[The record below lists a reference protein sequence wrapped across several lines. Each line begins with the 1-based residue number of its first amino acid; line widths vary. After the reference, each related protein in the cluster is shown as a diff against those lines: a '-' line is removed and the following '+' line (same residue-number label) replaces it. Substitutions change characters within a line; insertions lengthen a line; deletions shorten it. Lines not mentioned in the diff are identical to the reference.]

1 MIRTIVL
8 CAVVACAGC
17 VGSALE
23 SKREE
28 PATFRLTAPEI
39 ANAGQALPSALAV
52 GKPRAPVSLD
62 TERIAIAG
70 PATRFDY
77 YAGLRWA
84 EPAPL
89 MLQALLVQAL
99 TADGRFATVVATPSR
114 VPTDHQLAIEL
125 RRFEAESAGSG
136 PPVVQVAMQVT
147 LIDSRRGVRLASFP
161 ANASVPAA
169 ADRRSDV
176 LSAFDEA
183 THQVITSVVAATRGA
198 AHGSASNPGQ

>member
-1 MIRTIVL
+1 MIRTILL

-23 SKREE
+23 SKREAAE
-28 PATFRLTAPEI
+28 IFRLTAPEI
-39 ANAGQALPSALAV
+39 TDAGQALPTALAV
-52 GKPRAPVSLD
+52 GRPRAPLSLD

-77 YAGLRWA
+77 YAGVRWA

-99 TADGRFATVVATPSR
+99 AADGRFSTVVAAPSR
-114 VPTDHQLAIEL
+114 VPSDYQLEIEL
-125 RRFEAESAGSG
+125 RRFEAESGGSG
-136 PPVVQVAMQVT
+136 PPVVQGAMQVT
-147 LIDSRRGVRLASFP
+147 LIESRRGARVASLP
-161 ANASVPAA
+161 ATASVAAA

-176 LSAFDEA
+176 LSAFDTA
-183 THQVITSVVAATRGA
+183 THQVITSVVAATR
-198 AHGSASNPGQ
+198 SAVTTPE